1 MHIGILTDYPVV
13 TFANGPALATQALKR
28 YLEQRG
34 HRVTIVGPR
43 PGKDEPAPLPGS
55 LLFASMNFAA
65 HPGVRMPLPWPPK
78 AVLQAPGFDVIH
90 SHANSLVMHW
100 PALMRELHA
109 IPSLATNTIYLPA
122 FAQHMLPDQLFEIS
136 AIREKWT
143 SLSDWL
149 ERKFA
154 VAYNGGDGLIVQCQG
169 LADYWKDKG
178 LTVPLHVIPRPIDV
192 RNFDRPLGPD
202 PFQPQFGRGGRV
214 IVVGRHAR
222 EKDLDK
228 ILEMFAEHVLPAC
241 PLASLTLIGD
251 GMEHG
256 VLMAQAR
263 KLGIESRCHF
273 AGEKAH
279 KDLRDWYG
287 HADVFAYASTSET
300 YGQVISEA
308 LWCGVPVVAVDD
320 KMGVAFQ
327 VRHGED
333 GLLVPNN
340 KHIVQNLGAATVK
353 LLTDVAQRQIMGERA
368 AVRARQRVAPE
379 VIYLAYENAY
389 ESAQEHLRHNPPKR
403 RNAHDP
409 RDAIGMTKDHLWPW
423 AWKHVAACGIAS
435 FRGAHTYQTPKGF
448 RLDEAPTSGPD
459 QTRPLEAALADLANH
474 VSQGEPFDVEA
485 AVQAA
490 RAAQTAQRGD
500 VDPAPVN

>member
-1 MHIGILTDYPVV
+1 VHIGILTDYPVV

-34 HRVTIVGPR
+34 HRVTIVGPK
-43 PGKDEPAPLPGS
+43 PGHDEPAAQPGS
-55 LLFASMNFAA
+55 LLFSSLNFAA
-65 HPGVRMPLPWPPK
+65 HPGVRMPLPWPPRT
-78 AVLQAPGFDVIH
+78 VMQSPGFDVIH

-100 PALMRELHA
+100 PALMRELHGT
-109 IPSLATNTIYLPA
+109 PSIATNTIYLPA
-122 FAQHMLPDQLFEIS
+122 FAQHMLPDQLYEIGVV
-136 AIREKWT
+136 REKWNG
-143 SLSDWL
+143 LADWL

-202 PFQPQFGRGGRV
+202 PFHANFPRGGRI

-228 ILEMFAEHVLPAC
+228 VIDMFAKHVLPAC

-251 GMEHG
+251 GMEHQAL
-256 VLMAQAR
+256 VTQAR
-263 KLGIESRCHF
+263 KLGIENRCHL

-327 VRHGED
+327 VNSGED
-333 GLLVPNN
+333 GLLVPNDG
-340 KHIVQNLGAATVK
+340 KIVENLGNAAVR
-353 LLTDVAQRQIMGERA
+353 LLTDVSMRQVMGERA

-379 VIYLAYENAY
+379 VIYAAYERAY
-389 ESAQEHLRHNPPKR
+389 DAAQEHLRQNPPHR
-403 RNAHDP
+403 RNAHKP
-409 RDAIGMTKDHLWPW
+409 SDAFAVTKDHLWPW
-423 AWKHVAACGIAS
+423 AWKHVAACGIAA
-435 FRGAHTYQTPKGF
+435 FRGGSTYQTPKGM
-448 RLDEAPTSGPD
+448 RIDEAPSAGPD
-459 QTRPLEAALADLANH
+459 ATRPLEDVLPDLANH
-474 VSQGEPFDVEA
+474 VSQVEPVDVHA
-485 AVQAA
+485 AVKKA
-490 RAAQTAQRGD
+490 RKTERAGD
-500 VDPAPVN
+500 KPAPVN